1 MIKKYALLI
10 NLLFFSVTL
19 HAMTENS
26 KDTVNESYEERCAN
40 GDSVWVNYN
49 AQRNEFCG
57 VKYGDKVSQVFPA
70 GSTPVWLEGI
80 AFLTPDEAEKKF
92 YELKKIMKKN

>member
-10 NLLFFSVTL
+10 NVLFFSVTL
-19 HAMTENS
+19 HAMIKSS
-26 KDTVNESYEERCAN
+26 KDTVNESYEERFAN

-57 VKYGDKVSQVFPA
+57 VKYGDNVGQVFPA
-70 GSTPVWLEGI
+70 GSTPVWLNGI